1 MGWCGIIHSENFPS
15 PIPDVLGDNRFLFS
29 ITNAVFVVDLTNVSM
44 VAQNPINMLSV
55 PNPSLLGSNPVFVEF
70 LGNQCRRLNLNESL
84 KDSLDDP
91 CFLLHDGQLL
101 VFHTVSH
108 RNATADPFTF
118 LPAGGHLVAYTLG
131 DNLPLILREGDKNV
145 KHHAPGAGGGIDFLR
160 HRDELCAPFVK
171 FLGEVCKITDG
182 SGESVDLVNHDDV
195 DQPGFT
201 VGKELLKRR
210 AFHIAAGISSVVITS
225 READPSVGF
234 LAGDIGF
241 TSLPLS
247 IQTVKFLIQSFLNGL
262 ACVNRASLLWNRLH
276 HHHFTPKKSLPFQR
290 VPVISRAMAES
301 D

>member
-1 MGWCGIIHSENFPS
+1 
-15 PIPDVLGDNRFLFS
+15 
-29 ITNAVFVVDLTNVSM
+29 M
-44 VAQNPINMLSV
+44 VAQNTIDVRFIPCF
-55 PNPSLLGSNPVFVEF
+55 SLLGSNPVFVEF

-91 CFLLHDGQLL
+91 RFFRLNNQLL
-101 VFHTVSH
+101 VFHAVSH
-108 RNATADPFTF
+108 RNATADPFAF
-118 LPAGGHLVAYTLG
+118 FPAGGHLVANPLG
-131 DNLPLILREGDKNV
+131 DDLPLILREGDENV
-145 KHHAPGAGGGIDFLR
+145 EHHAPGAGGGIDFLR
-160 HRDELCAPFVK
+160 HRDKLCAPFVK

-182 SGESVDLVNHDDV
+182 SGQSVDLVNHDDV

-210 AFHIAAGISSVVITS
+210 AFHIAAGISSVVVTS

-234 LAGDIGF
+234 LTGDIGF
-241 TSLPLS
+241 ASLPLS
-247 IQTVKFLIQSFLNGL
+247 IQTVEFLIQSFLNGL

>member
-1 MGWCGIIHSENFPS
+1 M
-15 PIPDVLGDNRFLFS
+15 DNPRFF
-29 ITNAVFVVDLTNVSM
+29 
-44 VAQNPINMLSV
+44 
-55 PNPSLLGSNPVFVEF
+55 
-70 LGNQCRRLNLNESL
+70 RLNN
-84 KDSLDDP
+84 
-91 CFLLHDGQLL
+91 QLL
-101 VFHTVSH
+101 VFHPVAHWNT
-108 RNATADPFTF
+108 AADPFAF
-118 LPAGGHLVAYTLG
+118 FPAGGHLVANPLG
-131 DNLPLILREGDKNV
+131 DDLPLILREGDENV
-145 KHHAPGAGGGIDFLR
+145 EHHSPGAGGGIDFLR

-182 SGESVDLVNHDDV
+182 SGQSVDLVNHDDV

-210 AFHIAAGISSVVITS
+210 AFHIAAGISSVVVTS

-247 IQTVKFLIQSFLNGL
+247 IQTVEFLIQSFLNGL